1 MNFEKKLAKI
11 ELRYTKKI
19 AKLERKAAKLEKKA
33 AKKAARNDDPVD
45 IIDLYDKVV
54 DLADR

>member
-1 MNFEKKLAKI
+1 MKNFEKKLAKI

-19 AKLERKAAKLEKKA
+19 EKLERKA